1 MLRDP
6 SLIPLSHQHQ
16 HGLALAVIIDRGL
29 KADPSER
36 KAEEL
41 SHKVARLAEVE
52 LLGHFKV
59 EEEVLFPAVRPF
71 FGSEEIIDELIAEH
85 RQMEELLQRL
95 AQAPASDRRALLRE
109 FGPLLSSHIRT
120 EERQLF
126 EQIQQ
131 RLSGEDLLELGKQ
144 IDASVQKVC
153 PVTGKLPWEETS

>member
-41 SHKVARLAEVE
+41 SRKVTQLAEIE

-71 FGSEEIIDELIAEH
+71 LGSGGIIDELIAQH
-85 RQMEELLQRL
+85 RQIEELLSRL
-95 AQAPASDRRALLRE
+95 TQAAAGGRLALLRE
-109 FGPLLSSHIRT
+109 FGLLLSSHIRT

-131 RLSGEDLLELGKQ
+131 RLSADDLLALGKQ
-144 IDASVQKVC
+144 VDASVQKIC
-153 PVTGKLPWEETS
+153 PLTGKLPWEQTS

>member
-29 KADPSER
+29 KADSSER

-41 SHKVARLAEVE
+41 SHKVTQLAEIE

-71 FGSEEIIDELIAEH
+71 LGSAEIIDELVAQH
-85 RQMEELLQRL
+85 RQMEELLRRL
-95 AQAPASDRRALLRE
+95 AQGAASDRMALLRE
-109 FGPLLSSHIRT
+109 FGLLLSSHIRT

-131 RLSGEDLLELGKQ
+131 RLSADDLLALGNQ
-144 IDASVQKVC
+144 IDASVRKVC
-153 PVTGKLPWEETS
+153 PVTGKLPWEETT

>member
-36 KAEEL
+36 NAEEL
-41 SHKVARLAEVE
+41 SRKVTQLAEIE

-71 FGSEEIIDELIAEH
+71 LGSEEIIDELIAQH
-85 RQMEELLQRL
+85 RQIEELLSRL
-95 AQAPASDRRALLRE
+95 TQAAAGGRLALLRE
-109 FGPLLSSHIRT
+109 FGLLLSSHIRT

-131 RLSGEDLLELGKQ
+131 RLSADDLLALGKQ
-144 IDASVQKVC
+144 VDASVQKIC
-153 PVTGKLPWEETS
+153 PLTGKLPWEQTS

>member
-29 KADPSER
+29 KADPSEQKAAELSR
-36 KAEEL
+36 KA
-41 SHKVARLAEVE
+41 AQLAEVE
-52 LLGHFKV
+52 LWGHFKV
-59 EEEVLFPAVRPF
+59 EEELLFPAVRPF
-71 FGSEEIIDELIAEH
+71 LDSEEMIDELIAEH
-85 RQMEELLQRL
+85 RQMEELLRRL
-95 AQAPASDRRALLRE
+95 SQAAASERMALLGE
-109 FGPLLSSHIRT
+109 FGRLLSRHIRT

-131 RLSGEDLLELGKQ
+131 RLSGDDLLALGKR
-144 IDASVQKVC
+144 IDASVRKVC